1 MPDPTKPTEYIIQ
14 NLRLEL
20 QSLQGQE
27 SEYQNFMQHQKE
39 LESKAEIL
47 RDEKYDLERL
57 RRDNLSKN
65 EKLVNGMKSRLGVTV
80 KMTED
85 REKELQ
91 ELV

>member
-1 MPDPTKPTEYIIQ
+1 
-14 NLRLEL
+14 
-20 QSLQGQE
+20 
-27 SEYQNFMQHQKE
+27 MQRQKE

-47 RDEKYDLERL
+47 RDEKNDLERL

-65 EKLVNGMKSRLGVTV
+65 EKLVNGMKSRLGVSV
-80 KMTED
+80 KMGGD

>member
-1 MPDPTKPTEYIIQ
+1 
-14 NLRLEL
+14 
-20 QSLQGQE
+20 
-27 SEYQNFMQHQKE
+27 MQRQKE

-47 RDEKYDLERL
+47 RDEKNDLERL

-65 EKLVNGMKSRLGVTV
+65 EKLVNGMKSRLGVSV
-80 KMTED
+80 NMGWD